1 VIAVKLKEQM
11 RAYEVRTGGRLTY
24 EQLAGLTGLS
34 RATIEAI
41 ASRGSYNTTLA
52 TIEKTVRGS
61 RVPARGLADS
71 GQRCVEPPKVS
82 ALLVPWG
89 LASGGAG

>member
-52 TIEKTVRGS
+52 TIEKLCVALGCQPGDLLILGS
-61 RVPARGLADS
+61 DV
-71 GQRCVEPPKVS
+71 
-82 ALLVPWG
+82 
-89 LASGGAG
+89 